1 MDFITGLP
9 PSKYKNVVYNSIL
22 VVIDRFIKMVR
33 YIPINI
39 TINAAE
45 LADVFYNKIVCRYG
59 IPTGVV
65 YNRGSVFTSAF

>member
-1 MDFITGLP
+1 
-9 PSKYKNVVYNSIL
+9 
-22 VVIDRFIKMVR
+22 MVR

-45 LADVFYNKIVCRYG
+45 LADIFYNKIIYRYG
-59 IPTGVV
+59 IPTGVI

>member
-1 MDFITGLP
+1 
-9 PSKYKNVVYNSIL
+9 
-22 VVIDRFIKMVR
+22 MVR

-45 LADVFYNKIVCRYG
+45 LADVFYNEIIYRYG
-59 IPTGVV
+59 MPTGVI